1 MGRTMEVPDICW
13 WSGVAG
19 MCTVYMNSEL
29 TSPAIS
35 DSSRDNEM
43 YLPLEVLRPV
53 DDGEL
58 DFSWCGLPRPD
69 FMKLRKLLAP
79 VIDRDEAGDP
89 IAAAAA

>member
-1 MGRTMEVPDICW
+1 
-13 WSGVAG
+13 
-19 MCTVYMNSEL
+19 
-29 TSPAIS
+29 
-35 DSSRDNEM
+35 M

-89 IAAAAA
+89 IAAAAAAA

>member
-1 MGRTMEVPDICW
+1 
-13 WSGVAG
+13 